1 MPLRL
6 FCTIFLIVSIVAFPA
21 YFTIAIGLFSIV
33 WFRNY
38 YEAIPIAYLGD
49 ALYGIPM
56 DRFFSF
62 PYVMTLS
69 ATLLVL
75 AAMLVRRQ
83 ILDTGMPRI

>member
-1 MPLRL
+1 MPLRI
-6 FCTIFLIVSIVAFPA
+6 FCTLFLILSIAAFPA

-56 DRFFSF
+56 DRFYSF
-62 PYVMTLS
+62 PYVMTLA

-75 AAMLVRRQ
+75 ISVLVRRQ
-83 ILDTGMPRI
+83 MLDSRVRTL